1 MARIKTLSDLEELRQ
16 RILAGRDPDKPCIT
30 ICSGTGCRASG
41 GEDVGDAFAGEI
53 KRQGLEAKVD
63 IRKTGCHGFC
73 ERGPVVVIHPEEIFY
88 QQVETEDI
96 PEIVSETIV
105 NNKIIDRLLYT
116 DPVTGE
122 KIVQEGEVPFYKH
135 QTRLVFGNNGKL
147 DPTSI
152 DDYIVLGGYSALA
165 RVLSQMSPEK
175 VIETVKQSGLR
186 GRGGAGFPTGR
197 KWELCRKEPSDV
209 KYVIVNAD
217 EGDPGAYMDRSLVE
231 GNPHSVLEGFIIGA
245 YAIGA
250 HEGYIFIRAEYPL
263 ALENISIAIKQAEDY
278 GLLGKDILGSGFDFA
293 VKIDRGAGAF
303 VCGEETALIASL
315 EGRVGEPRLRPP
327 YPAQSGLWG
336 KPTNINNVETWAT
349 VPLIINNGSEW
360 YSEIGTEQSKGTKI
374 FSLVGKINNTGL
386 VEVPMGITLREI
398 VYDIGGGI
406 PNEKQ
411 FKAVQTGGPSGGCIP
426 AQFLD
431 TPVDYERLTE
441 LGAIMGSGGMIVMDE
456 DTCMV
461 DVAKYFVDFLKRESC
476 GKCTS
481 CREGIERMHE
491 ILTDITEGRGREG
504 DIELLEELSEVVRD
518 TSLCALG
525 GTAPNP
531 VLTTIRYFRD
541 EYEAHIKKKYCPA
554 GVCKKLVI
562 APCRNACP
570 AGIDVPRYV
579 RLIGEGR
586 ASEALAVIYEKI
598 PFPSICGYVCFH
610 PCETKCRRGEIEEPI
625 AIRAL
630 KRFAAEQDGRWRGQ
644 IRRIAK
650 PTGKRVAIIGSGPAG
665 LTAGYYLTKLGHAVT
680 VFEALPQPGG
690 MMQTGIPEYRL
701 PKDVL
706 NKEIEQIKSIGV
718 NIRTNTKV
726 DSIDQLLKDG
736 YDAAFVAIGAHQG
749 VKLGVKGEDS
759 PGVVEGVSLLRSVNL
774 GEKPDLGNRVAV
786 IGGGNAAI
794 DASRV
799 ALRLGAKEVTIV
811 YRRSQR
817 EMPASR
823 EEVEQAL
830 TEGVKIEFLA
840 TPSKI
845 AREND
850 VLKMECIRMK
860 LGEADT
866 SGRRRPEPIPGSEF
880 TMELDSIIVAIG
892 QTPENAAQLGLP
904 VTKIGTFEVDPDT
917 LATPKEGVFAGG
929 DAVSGPA
936 SVIDA
941 IAAGRQAAIS
951 IDQYLGGDGM
961 IEEALAPPEGVVT
974 LAEIS
979 EEEKPRV
986 EIPLLQLDQRLRGF
1000 REVELGYTPAM
1011 AIEEAQRCLRCDL
1024 EER

>member
-1 MARIKTLSDLEELRQ
+1 
-16 RILAGRDPDKPCIT
+16 
-30 ICSGTGCRASG
+30 
-41 GEDVGDAFAGEI
+41 
-53 KRQGLEAKVD
+53 
-63 IRKTGCHGFC
+63 
-73 ERGPVVVIHPEEIFY
+73 
-88 QQVETEDI
+88 
-96 PEIVSETIV
+96 
-105 NNKIIDRLLYT
+105 
-116 DPVTGE
+116 
-122 KIVQEGEVPFYKH
+122 
-135 QTRLVFGNNGKL
+135 
-147 DPTSI
+147 
-152 DDYIVLGGYSALA
+152 
-165 RVLSQMSPEK
+165 
-175 VIETVKQSGLR
+175 
-186 GRGGAGFPTGR
+186 
-197 KWELCRKEPSDV
+197 
-209 KYVIVNAD
+209 
-217 EGDPGAYMDRSLVE
+217 
-231 GNPHSVLEGFIIGA
+231 
-245 YAIGA
+245 
-250 HEGYIFIRAEYPL
+250 
-263 ALENISIAIKQAEDY
+263 
-278 GLLGKDILGSGFDFA
+278 
-293 VKIDRGAGAF
+293 
-303 VCGEETALIASL
+303 
-315 EGRVGEPRLRPP
+315 
-327 YPAQSGLWG
+327 
-336 KPTNINNVETWAT
+336 
-349 VPLIINNGSEW
+349 
-360 YSEIGTEQSKGTKI
+360 
-374 FSLVGKINNTGL
+374 
-386 VEVPMGITLREI
+386 
-398 VYDIGGGI
+398 
-406 PNEKQ
+406 
-411 FKAVQTGGPSGGCIP
+411 
-426 AQFLD
+426 
-431 TPVDYERLTE
+431 
-441 LGAIMGSGGMIVMDE
+441 MGSGGMIVMDE

-461 DVAKYFVDFLKRESC
+461 DVAKYFVDFLKSESC

-481 CREGIERMHE
+481 CREGIERMYE
-491 ILTDITEGRGREG
+491 ILNDITEGRGREG

-541 EYEAHIKKKYCPA
+541 EYDAHIKKKRCPA
-554 GVCKKLVI
+554 GVCKALAP

-570 AGIDVPRYV
+570 AGIDVPRYI

-644 IRRIAK
+644 IRRVAK

-680 VFEALPQPGG
+680 VFEALPKPGG

-718 NIRTNTKV
+718 DIKVNARV
-726 DSIDQLLKDG
+726 DSVDQLLRDG
-736 YDAAFVAIGAHQG
+736 YDAVFVAIGAHQG
-749 VKLGVKGEDS
+749 IKLGVEGEDS
-759 PGVVEGVSLLRSVNL
+759 PGVMEGVSFLRSVNL
-774 GEKPDLGNRVAV
+774 GEKPELGNRVAV

-817 EMPASR
+817 EMPASK

-845 AREND
+845 TRENG

-860 LGEADT
+860 LGEVDA
-866 SGRRRPEPIPGSEF
+866 SGRRRPEPISGSEF
-880 TMELDSIIVAIG
+880 TMELDNIIAAIG
-892 QTPENAAQLGLP
+892 QTPEIPAQVGFP
-904 VTKIGTFEVDPDT
+904 VTKASTLEVDPDT
-917 LATPKEGVFAGG
+917 LATSKEGVFAGG

-941 IAAGRQAAIS
+941 IADGRQAAIS

-961 IEEALAPPEGVVT
+961 IEEVLVPPEVVP
-974 LAEIS
+974 APVKIE
-979 EEEKPRV
+979 EEEKRRV
-986 EIPLLQLDQRLRGF
+986 PIPSLPIDERLRGF
-1000 REVELGYTPAM
+1000 TEVELGYTQAM
-1011 AIEEAQRCLRCDL
+1011 ATEEAKRCLRCDL